1 MKFMLLT
8 FALGLAA
15 ALPRPEQDAHIVKDE
30 RTDRGDGNFNYV
42 IETSNGIYEERTGTI
57 GSEGQSNM
65 VGSYRF
71 ILPDGTVAE
80 VTFTADENGFQAQSP
95 LLPTPHPLPA
105 HALEQIRFAEEQR
118 AKGVTFNRK

>member
-1 MKFMLLT
+1 MLLT

-15 ALPRPEQDAHIVKDE
+15 ALPRPDQNAHTVKDE
-30 RTDRGDGNFNYV
+30 RTDKGDGNFNYV
-42 IETSNGIYEERTGTI
+42 IETSNDIYEERTGTV

-65 VGSYRF
+65 VGAYRF

-80 VTFTADENGFQAQSP
+80 VTFTADENGFRPESP

-105 HALEQIRFAEEQR
+105 HALEQIRFAEQQR
-118 AKGVTFNRK
+118 AEGIRSNGK